1 MIKVDEII
9 QKQKKSVFLEYVKVI
24 VITLLVTYAILYF
37 FQISRVYG
45 TSMLPKYHEGD
56 IVIVEKVFYK
66 NSKPSY
72 NDIVV
77 IDYVNQTKDETFI
90 IKRVIGVGGD
100 HIEIKDNKLYRNGH
114 LIEEEYIKEEM
125 QAKDLSVDI
134 PEGKVFVLGDNR
146 RVSLDSEELGCFD
159 FKKDVIGKVVLEIF

>member
-1 MIKVDEII
+1 MKLEETI
-9 QKQKKSVFLEYVKVI
+9 QKQKKSVFLEYIKVI
-24 VITLLVTYAILYF
+24 VVTLLVTYTLLYF

-45 TSMLPKYHEGD
+45 TSMLPNYHEGE

-66 NSKPSY
+66 NGKPSY

-77 IDYVNQTKDETFI
+77 VDYINEAQDETFI

-100 HIEIKDNKLYRNGH
+100 HIEIKDNQLYRNGERV
-114 LIEEEYIKEEM
+114 EEAYINEVMKTENM
-125 QAKDLSVDI
+125 VADI

-146 RVSLDSEELGCFD
+146 NVSLDSRVIGYVD
-159 FKKDVIGKVVLEIF
+159 FKKDVIGKVVLELF